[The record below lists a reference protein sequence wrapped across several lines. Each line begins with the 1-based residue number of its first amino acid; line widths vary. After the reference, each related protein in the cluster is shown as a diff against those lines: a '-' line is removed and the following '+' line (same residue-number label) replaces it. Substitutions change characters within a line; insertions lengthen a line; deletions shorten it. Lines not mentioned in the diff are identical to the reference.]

1 MKRAIVIGCPGAGKS
16 TFSRALRERTGLPL
30 HYMDMLFWNADKTYV
45 SREVLLERIQEI
57 VVQDEWIIDGNYCF
71 SLEMRMKACDTVFF
85 LDYPLE
91 LCLASVDARRGTVR
105 PDMPWVEEEEDKE
118 FTEFIKAFS
127 TDNRPIILELLEKY
141 AEKEIFWFQT
151 RAQADEYLANME

>member
-127 TDNRPIILELLEKY
+127 TLM
-141 AEKEIFWFQT
+141 T
-151 RAQADEYLANME
+151 

>member
-30 HYMDMLFWNADKTYV
+30 YYMDMLFWNADKTYV
-45 SREVLLERIQEI
+45 SREVLLERIHEI

-71 SLEMRMKACDTVFF
+71 SLEVRMKACDTVFF
-85 LDYPLE
+85 LDYPVE

-127 TDNRPIILELLEKY
+127 VDNRPIILELLDKY
-141 AEKEIFWFQT
+141 PEKEIFWFQT
-151 RAQADEYLANME
+151 REDADAYLQNMK